1 MLFDVW
7 FYPTDVGELCLQSL
21 RLVSLQKQ
29 LYYFLWDRKWKW
41 AQSRETLICTAVLNK
56 YRLSLCT

>member
-29 LYYFLWDRKWKW
+29 FYYFPR
-41 AQSRETLICTAVLNK
+41 AQEVEVGPESRDTDMYSSAQQV
-56 YRLSLCT
+56 